1 MYQNVRAFMLF
12 ILTYWYLKSVDPFK
26 SCDGFFKDLQNRRFC
41 EKFWVNRLFWIA
53 KIILSKFFVRGT
65 KYTKMFG
72 SSCSLFWHIDIEN
85 LLIRL
90 KAVMVSLK
98 TSETEDFYH
107 KIGKSIFF
115 NNKELCG
122 EKSLW
127 QSFKNQ
133 KSESTVFKP
142 RQIPFIWRI
151 TLYNWTCPS
160 TIFFSFKKI
169 TRPRRGRFTLYCS
182 HWSVEHSGTI
192 WLSVKPAWL
201 VEYISQWVGL
211 SVFRFTASFWKH
223 LSKRQ
228 ASLTGGIF

>member
-1 MYQNVRAFMLF
+1 MPKIRWGSSIWSPNLGGGGLQGHRSIFERVHLRNNKHSADSNSTFLQRQKKFVKNFCQSYQMYQNVRAFMLF

-127 QSFKNQ
+127 QSFENQ
-133 KSESTVFKP
+133 KSESTVL
-142 RQIPFIWRI
+142 
-151 TLYNWTCPS
+151 LY
-160 TIFFSFKKI
+160 
-169 TRPRRGRFTLYCS
+169 FTLAFSWC
-182 HWSVEHSGTI
+182 TI
-192 WLSVKPAWL
+192 L
-201 VEYISQWVGL
+201 
-211 SVFRFTASFWKH
+211 
-223 LSKRQ
+223 
-228 ASLTGGIF
+228 

>member
-1 MYQNVRAFMLF
+1 MPNNFCQHFLSELPNIPNFSGLYPL
-12 ILTYWYLKSVDPFK
+12 I
-26 SCDGFFKDLQNRRFC
+26 CDGFFRDIWNRKLS

-127 QSFKNQ
+127 QSFENQ
-133 KSESTVFKP
+133 KSESTVLLHFP
-142 RQIPFIWRI
+142 LAFSWCTPFFLGILFSWWNLQNKMATFR
-151 TLYNWTCPS
+151 LFGKNWKK
-160 TIFFSFKKI
+160 TI
-169 TRPRRGRFTLYCS
+169 LN
-182 HWSVEHSGTI
+182 
-192 WLSVKPAWL
+192 VKFL
-201 VEYISQWVGL
+201 NQNCI
-211 SVFRFTASFWKH
+211 K
-223 LSKRQ
+223 
-228 ASLTGGIF
+228 

>member
-98 TSETEDFYH
+98 TSENKDSYH
-107 KIGKSIFF
+107 KIGKYIFF
-115 NNKELCG
+115 NNKEHCG

-127 QSFKNQ
+127 QSFENQ
-133 KSESTVFKP
+133 KSESTVLLHFPLAFSWCTPFFLGIVFSWWNLQNKMATFQLFRKNWKKP
-142 RQIPFIWRI
+142 
-151 TLYNWTCPS
+151 TLN
-160 TIFFSFKKI
+160 
-169 TRPRRGRFTLYCS
+169 
-182 HWSVEHSGTI
+182 
-192 WLSVKPAWL
+192 VKFL
-201 VEYISQWVGL
+201 NQNCI
-211 SVFRFTASFWKH
+211 K
-223 LSKRQ
+223 
-228 ASLTGGIF
+228 

>member
-98 TSETEDFYH
+98 TSENEDSYH
-107 KIGKSIFF
+107 KIGKYIFLIIR
-115 NNKELCG
+115 NIVVKNLCDKVSKIKNLSRQFCCIFHWLSRG
-122 EKSLW
+122 VLHFFWGYCFHSEICKTKWPLFDVLEKTEKSR
-127 QSFKNQ
+127 F
-133 KSESTVFKP
+133 
-142 RQIPFIWRI
+142 
-151 TLYNWTCPS
+151 WTPN
-160 TIFFSFKKI
+160 KI
-169 TRPRRGRFTLYCS
+169 EL
-182 HWSVEHSGTI
+182 
-192 WLSVKPAWL
+192 L
-201 VEYISQWVGL
+201 
-211 SVFRFTASFWKH
+211 
-223 LSKRQ
+223 
-228 ASLTGGIF
+228 

>member
-127 QSFKNQ
+127 QSFENQ
-133 KSESTVFKP
+133 KSESTVLLHFPLAFSWCTPFFLGILFSWWNLQNKMATFWLFGKNWKKP
-142 RQIPFIWRI
+142 I
-151 TLYNWTCPS
+151 LN
-160 TIFFSFKKI
+160 
-169 TRPRRGRFTLYCS
+169 
-182 HWSVEHSGTI
+182 
-192 WLSVKPAWL
+192 VKFL
-201 VEYISQWVGL
+201 NQNCI
-211 SVFRFTASFWKH
+211 K
-223 LSKRQ
+223 
-228 ASLTGGIF
+228 

>member
-127 QSFKNQ
+127 QSFENQ
-133 KSESTVFKP
+133 KSESTVLLHFPLAFSWCTPFFLGIVFSWWNLQNKMATFQLFRKNWKKP
-142 RQIPFIWRI
+142 
-151 TLYNWTCPS
+151 TLN
-160 TIFFSFKKI
+160 
-169 TRPRRGRFTLYCS
+169 
-182 HWSVEHSGTI
+182 
-192 WLSVKPAWL
+192 VKFL
-201 VEYISQWVGL
+201 NQNCI
-211 SVFRFTASFWKH
+211 K
-223 LSKRQ
+223 
-228 ASLTGGIF
+228 

>member
-127 QSFKNQ
+127 QSFENQ
-133 KSESTVFKP
+133 KSESTVLLHFPLAFSWCTPFFLGILFSWWNLQNKMATFRLFGKNWKKP
-142 RQIPFIWRI
+142 NLNSKFRP
-151 TLYNWTCPS
+151 L
-160 TIFFSFKKI
+160 KI
-169 TRPRRGRFTLYCS
+169 
-182 HWSVEHSGTI
+182 V
-192 WLSVKPAWL
+192 
-201 VEYISQWVGL
+201 
-211 SVFRFTASFWKH
+211 
-223 LSKRQ
+223 
-228 ASLTGGIF
+228 